1 MVEGNNEQVTGST
14 DGFDID
20 VIAAELG
27 VAAKAAP
34 KAEEKAEEEKPD
46 APEAAEETV
55 REAEES
61 EEGEGEAE
69 EKEPEET
76 AGEESEED
84 AEEKGEGQ
92 EPESK
97 IQKRI
102 DRLTAEK
109 HELREERDRAAAELE
124 ALRKQ
129 AEAKP
134 AVVTVDPENPLSS
147 VTDAGALEERVTQAQ
162 AVLDWADDNREG
174 GSVTVDGEEKF
185 YDADAVKRIR
195 ANAKEIVKAAP
206 KQRSYLEQRARVLP
220 EAQAV
225 YPDFFKTGTTA
236 KAFLDATVREYPW
249 ITRIPTW
256 ELVVGDAFVGQQMR
270 MARLEQLQRKQ
281 SPGKANKSPA
291 AETAKVH
298 KTPAPA
304 ARPKVSGSSE
314 AALRQKQ
321 ADVFK
326 SGGRTEAIESYVE
339 ALV

>member
-1 MVEGNNEQVTGST
+1 MGEGNIEQVTGST

-46 APEAAEETV
+46 APEAETEP
-55 REAEES
+55 EAEKS
-61 EEGEGEAE
+61 EEGDGEETE
-69 EKEPEET
+69 ETEPEET
-76 AGEESEED
+76 AGEEPEEED
-84 AEEKGEGQ
+84 AGEKGEGA

-109 HELREERDRAAAELE
+109 HELREERDRVAAELE

-162 AVLDWADDNREG
+162 AVLDWADENREG

-185 YDADAVKRIR
+185 YDAEAVKRIR
-195 ANAKEIVKAAP
+195 ANAKEVVKAAP

-225 YPDFFKTGTTA
+225 YPDFFKAGTTA
-236 KAFLDATVREYPW
+236 KAFLDATVKEYPW

-270 MARLEQLQRKQ
+270 MARIEQMQRKQ
-281 SPGKANKSPA
+281 GSGKANKSPA
-291 AETAKVH
+291 AAEAKVH

-314 AALRQKQ
+314 AALRQRA